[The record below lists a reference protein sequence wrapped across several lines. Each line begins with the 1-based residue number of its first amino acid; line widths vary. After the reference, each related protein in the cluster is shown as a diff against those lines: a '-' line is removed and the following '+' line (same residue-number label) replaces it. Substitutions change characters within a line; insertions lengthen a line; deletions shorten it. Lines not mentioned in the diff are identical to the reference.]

1 MTRRA
6 KRPRRDSLQGQV
18 VAVNLLLVTATL
30 FAASLAAGLDLT
42 IEDGRR
48 QFLVLAWAAVL
59 CLLVNI
65 MMLRRRFKPL
75 ERLIADLE
83 AIDPAQ
89 PDGEVLPN
97 PPAIHEIRRLSD
109 TFHRLLERIEAERR
123 RSGRLV
129 LRAQEEERK
138 RVARDLHDE
147 VNQALTA
154 VLLRLEAVD
163 QAAPPELRA
172 ELREAKALASRA
184 MDELLGL
191 ARQLRPAALDD
202 LGLAAAL
209 DSQVRR
215 FSEQTGIRAELSTS
229 GVPGDL
235 SDDAQL
241 VIYRVAQEALS
252 NAARHAGATR
262 VVVDLDALDG
272 CVELRV
278 RDDGRGFDPPRAGAA
293 EAGFR
298 NSSPE
303 LGASSN
309 GSAPGGLGIEG
320 MTERARLVGGEL
332 QVRSR
337 PGVGT
342 TVKLRVP

>member
-1 MTRRA
+1 MAPMKAPRA
-6 KRPRRDSLQGQV
+6 KRPRRDSLEGQV

-42 IEDGRR
+42 IQDGRR

-59 CLLVNI
+59 SLLVN
-65 MMLRRRFKPL
+65 MLMLRRRFRPL
-75 ERLIADLE
+75 ERLISDLE
-83 AIDPAQ
+83 AIDPAHADGGAL
-89 PDGEVLPN
+89 PD
-97 PPAIHEIRRLSD
+97 PPAVDEIKRLSATFRRL
-109 TFHRLLERIEAERR
+109 LQRIEAERR

-154 VLLRLEAVD
+154 ILLRLEAVS
-163 QAAPPELRA
+163 QSAPADLADELA
-172 ELREAKALASRA
+172 EAMALASRA

-215 FSEQTGIRAELSTS
+215 FSEQTGIRAELTTS
-229 GVPGDL
+229 GEPDDL

-241 VIYRVAQEALS
+241 VVYRVAQEALS
-252 NAARHAGATR
+252 NAARHADATR
-262 VVVDLDALDG
+262 VAVDLDALDHG
-272 CVELRV
+272 VELRV
-278 RDDGRGFDPPRAGAA
+278 RDDGCGFDSAA
-293 EAGFR
+293 SLDVKDAER
-298 NSSPE
+298 R
-303 LGASSN
+303 
-309 GSAPGGLGIEG
+309 GLGLDG
-320 MTERARLVGGEL
+320 MAERARMVGGDVS
-332 QVRSR
+332 VRSVA
-337 PGVGT
+337 GAGT
-342 TVKLRVP
+342 TVTLRVP